1 MSPNHLTPWVSP
13 RTPGLFKAQ
22 DIYLDPPIRLRS
34 TSRVIRFLVCAMLSQ
49 LTPERRQELAEDSL
63 EDVDNYFCEVAFPF
77 KTAEILFGKK
87 DWDRL
92 SGQVLAAAF
101 DAASF
106 ECTDVTFRYAFF
118 TSLLEGGFRCLEP
131 DCNGFVAPSI
141 CSYAFSPKL
150 MQRWTDTKPTADRE
164 LPPQSIVKLTAD
176 TVFNSMTCIA
186 EAALE
191 LVRREMAD
199 GFQDFFGLSIPDIR
213 QEFQRM
219 VLSAQTV
226 ENSVGSKIPTACPL
240 CGAKNAG
247 KHSAD
252 NSEKL
257 QKTKNPKPDW
267 QCGVCGL
274 KFWLDSSVPGISP
287 SPAYF

>member
-1 MSPNHLTPWVSP
+1 MSTNHLTHWVSP

-49 LTPERRQELAEDSL
+49 LTPERRQELENDSL
-63 EDVDNYFCEVAFPF
+63 EDVDSYFCEVAYPF

-101 DAASF
+101 EAASF
-106 ECTDVTFRYAFF
+106 ECTDVTFRYTFF
-118 TSLLEGGFRCLEP
+118 SSLLEGGFRCLNP
-131 DCNGFVAPSI
+131 DSNGVIAPSI
-141 CSYAFSPKL
+141 CSYTFSPKL
-150 MQRWTDTKPTADRE
+150 MKRWTDTQPTADRE

-191 LVRREMAD
+191 LVRREMSD
-199 GFQDFFGLSIPDIR
+199 DFQDFVGLSISDMR

-226 ENSVGSKIPTACPL
+226 ENSVGPKIPTVCPL
-240 CGAKNAG
+240 CGAKNAA
-247 KHSAD
+247 KHISAD
-252 NSEKL
+252 SKNTR
-257 QKTKNPKPDW
+257 KTKNPKPDW

-274 KFWLDSSVPGISP
+274 KFWLDSSVPGITP